1 MKKYIWCW
9 CDEDGSYINTTD
21 LLETIVNTVL
31 DSHYF
36 DSDNVYINLMDGR
49 FKVEIID
56 GAKISRYEFEESEDA
71 VCEFLQEISFELGR
85 LDRFDIVKATS
96 LAGSQY
102 ESATAFSNHLIFS
115 SLQVVVQ
122 INVIVICKDSTMASM
137 ACY

>member
-96 LAGSQY
+96 LAGS
-102 ESATAFSNHLIFS
+102 
-115 SLQVVVQ
+115 
-122 INVIVICKDSTMASM
+122 
-137 ACY
+137 